1 MLLRCSYNPINGQT
15 TKSKGR
21 LASVSPLNPSTREIS
36 KVRNPKQPSSLP
48 HIPFCSKRRQQLGQA
63 GRLFVENHLIP
74 LCFQTDHKI
83 SVIEVADSF
92 LSLPEAGRGRPTPLE
107 GVFSLHQMPLADPI
121 PQGQELGNSIIRE
134 IGVDIMNPSIAQKP
148 LSHRDFQVIPPS
160 LRDKRRQVRRDPPIV
175 DRGAPAARATG
186 SRDNNLA
193 PLDLQIPTVFE
204 NAYYKN
210 LVAKKGLMHSDR
222 VREYVGSQGAFFA
235 DLVEGMVPLTGSDG
249 QIRKNCIRR
258 IN

>member
-1 MLLRCSYNPINGQT
+1 
-15 TKSKGR
+15 
-21 LASVSPLNPSTREIS
+21 
-36 KVRNPKQPSSLP
+36 
-48 HIPFCSKRRQQLGQA
+48 
-63 GRLFVENHLIP
+63 
-74 LCFQTDHKI
+74 
-83 SVIEVADSF
+83 
-92 LSLPEAGRGRPTPLE
+92 
-107 GVFSLHQMPLADPI
+107 MPLADPI

-160 LRDKRRQVRRDPPIV
+160 LRDKRRQTNYITVAINRQACDGSLLLDDDAPGLRGEKNAAPNKDSVSLSTGSRDPPIV